1 MKQRLITLALAL
13 GALFCFYALFVPKPN
28 AAAAHSEPLST
39 DAGENGYLAAWRWLS
54 AQQVPLVS
62 LQDRY
67 TSLRQP
73 EVAPSASGNL
83 LIMTL
88 PQRLPLQAAEVQ
100 ALESWLADGNTLLI
114 LAALDDTPQW
124 TFEANPNPR
133 PALDRISHMTFSTD
147 EKSSP
152 PLSQWLRARTM
163 ESVPQGQHVLTQGV
177 QTLYAISDLPA
188 SRWRAYNSDGMLSL
202 RLAHLSDANHGALWL
217 KSAGGGQLIVSAF
230 ASLLSNRALDHAD
243 NARLL
248 SNIIAWSRSGAGRVI
263 FDDAHQGLVRFYD
276 AGTFF
281 ADPRLHHTLLWMVL
295 LWLLFVL
302 GSAAAASRATM
313 IGAAV
318 DETALLEASGRFY
331 TRAVDPLRCAAGAC
345 SANFFESLRAAHR
358 AAAEAASRC
367 GNGWTH
373 RRPLSPAQRARAAA
387 VVRAHLR
394 RRARAAAAAAQL
406 TLRTTGTTHSDNALQ
421 QSGAAPAAGAVG
433 QRDRPAKLRYARLP
447 SRSSRAAT
455 CWCRACRDWARRCW
469 RRAWRR
475 RSAAASSASR
485 ALPT

>member
-248 SNIIAWSRSGAGRVI
+248 SNIVAWTRSGAGRVI

-276 AGTFF
+276 PGRFF
-281 ADPRLHHTLLWMVL
+281 ADPRLHYTLLWLLL

-302 GSAAAASRATM
+302 GPQRLRPADDDWRR
-313 IGAAV
+313 V

-331 TRAVDPLRCAAGAC
+331 TRAVDPLDAQRTLL
-345 SANFFESLRAAHR
+345 ANFFDTLRRRIGLPQSGEPVWDWLDAQSAL
-358 AAAEAASRC
+358 SR
-367 GNGWTH
+367 
-373 RRPLSPAQRARAAA
+373 AQRAE
-387 VVRAHLR
+387 
-394 RRARAAAAAAQL
+394 
-406 TLRTTGTTHSDNALQ
+406 LQ
-421 QSGAAPAAGAVG
+421 Q
-433 QRDRPAKLRYARLP
+433 LYARTCAGERVPLP
-447 SRSSRAAT
+447 RLHNLLSG
-455 CWCRACRDWARRCW
+455 
-469 RRAWRR
+469 
-475 RSAAASSASR
+475 
-485 ALPT
+485 LQEQLK